1 MEKDDVKEDIL
12 EAFEKVLPYLP
23 YFFDDDVSVALTDTE
38 RFLINQVSDSLRIK
52 GGPGDIIPEGG
63 AAYNA
68 IHNGQIC
75 INEVPKEVYGVP
87 FKSYAVPLKNDKM
100 EIVGAVLVARNLQ
113 RSKKLFSI
121 SRNLAAAYEEIMN
134 AINELLED
142 VQNLAQVNNDIL
154 NVSEKTAEYS
164 HGTKDVLSFIQSIAS
179 RSNLLGLNAAI
190 EAARAGD
197 AGRGFQVVAQEIRNM
212 SSNTTSSIKK
222 IDDTLSQMVMSIN
235 HISKEM
241 KESNGL
247 FLDQIAALEE
257 ITASIT
263 ELNGTVKILE
273 ELSAEI

>member
-1 MEKDDVKEDIL
+1 MEMDNNKQDIL

-23 YFFDDDVSVALTDTE
+23 YFFDDDVSIGLTDKE
-38 RFLINQVSDSLRIK
+38 KFLVNQVCDSLRLK

-63 AAYNA
+63 AAHKA
-68 IHNGQIC
+68 IHSGKIC

-100 EIVGAVLVARNLQ
+100 EVVGAVLVARNIQ
-113 RSKKLFSI
+113 RSKKLLSI
-121 SRNLAAAYEEIMN
+121 SKSLATAYGQITHT
-134 AINELLED
+134 INELSVD

-154 NVSEKTAEYS
+154 AVSEKTAENS
-164 HGTKDVLSFIQSIAS
+164 KGTKDVLVFIQNIAS
-179 RSNLLGLNAAI
+179 RTNLLGLNASI
-190 EAARAGD
+190 EAARAGE
-197 AGRGFQVVAQEIRNM
+197 AGRGFSVVAEEVRNM
-212 SSNTTSSIKK
+212 SINTTNSIKK
-222 IDDTLSQMVMSIN
+222 INDTLTQMVESIN

-247 FLDQIAALEE
+247 YHNQITTLEE